1 MEGVTQKAPI
11 TNISMCLMTQ
21 KETVFS
27 QGRAKDT
34 GMATSAIQWQKL
46 KFIVLYYD
54 LYKVLAIH

>member
-11 TNISMCLMTQ
+11 TNISMCLMTP

-27 QGRAKDT
+27 LERAKDI

-46 KFIVLYYD
+46 KFIVLYSD
-54 LYKVLAIH
+54 L